1 MVVLKEGVCREEIVG
16 GGRSLNLPAG
26 TYFPSTPK
34 LNNESCVSEKKEVNL
49 WNLPLVQRIHEN
61 IFIPSPRIKK
71 KKKKSSCSIP
81 LKTDVLLLHLSA
93 ELTTTPQSSLLIS
106 LNSDVVMLLL

>member
-71 KKKKSSCSIP
+71 KKEFLFHTIKNGCVVTP
-81 LKTDVLLLHLSA
+81 PFCRADHH
-93 ELTTTPQSSLLIS
+93 TT
-106 LNSDVVMLLL
+106 V